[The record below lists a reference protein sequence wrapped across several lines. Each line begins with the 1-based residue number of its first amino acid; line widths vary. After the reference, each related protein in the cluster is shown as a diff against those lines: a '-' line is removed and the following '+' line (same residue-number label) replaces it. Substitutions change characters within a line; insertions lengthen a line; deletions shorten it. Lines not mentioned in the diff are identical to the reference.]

1 MGHDGRSNSCLCGS
15 IVMAFKVPHKPKDG
29 KYGRTHN
36 LHEEEIRMM
45 VAQLHRAWELI
56 EDLKK
61 EIEDLKKAS
70 G

>member
-1 MGHDGRSNSCLCGS
+1 
-15 IVMAFKVPHKPKDG
+15 MAFKVPHKPKDG

-36 LHEEEIRMM
+36 LQEEEIRMM
-45 VAQLHRAWELI
+45 VAQLHRAWELF

>member
-1 MGHDGRSNSCLCGS
+1 
-15 IVMAFKVPHKPKDG
+15 MAMTEEIFKVPHKPKDG

-61 EIEDLKKAS
+61 AS

>member
-1 MGHDGRSNSCLCGS
+1 
-15 IVMAFKVPHKPKDG
+15 MAMTEEIFKVPHKPKDG
-29 KYGRTHN
+29 KYGRTRN